1 MTYKEIINSI
11 VPIDYS
17 KYANISSNEKLCV
30 YAAYYLEKNGVPLNF
45 NYLCIATYKMFP
57 DKFCAD
63 EEFKEFPSVDRLNRT
78 VLHCVRPA
86 NEKNRLLIGDV
97 RLGYSLT
104 KMGIAVAQQVE
115 NEINGLHA
123 KVIDKPVIDKHK
135 KGHITDYLKFTKSDL
150 YKIFQETREIDL
162 FYVWDYFETFPY
174 SDIDK
179 IKKSLKEIEIVAKD
193 KNDTVCIDLINEIL
207 RRI

>member
-11 VPIDYS
+11 QPIEYS

-78 VLHCVRPA
+78 VLHCVRPS
-86 NEKNRLLIGDV
+86 NEKNRFLIGDV
-97 RLGYSLT
+97 RLGYALT
-104 KMGIAVAQQVE
+104 KMGIAVAEQVG
-115 NEINGLHA
+115 NEIKGLHE
-123 KVIDKPVIDKHK
+123 KIDTKPVIDKHK
-135 KGHITDYLKFTKSDL
+135 KGHITDYLKFIKSDL
-150 YKIFQETREIDL
+150 YKIYQATGEIDL
-162 FYVWDYFETFPY
+162 FYVWDYYETFPY
-174 SDIDK
+174 SDVDK
-179 IKKSLKEIEIVAKD
+179 IKKSLKEISIVAKE
-193 KNDTVCIDLINEIL
+193 KNDTTCIELVEYIL
-207 RRI
+207 RSI